1 MKRAKQDQELTKKRI
16 IEVAWSLFENQGYY
30 HTSLDYIAKTVWVTR
45 GSIYSNFSWKIDLLE
60 HIFGHNN
67 RKFEILLEIDASKAG
82 DASTKLEN
90 IIKIYFSLLG
100 DDKNF
105 RQIERLQ
112 NFEKFIWKEA
122 ELLEN
127 FSNNDIESLH
137 TYVEGIYKQG
147 VGDCEFKNYST
158 PEVFA
163 NSFVVL
169 FIWIIFSYLW
179 SDNFESNKNISL
191 ESLDILINGIR

>member
-1 MKRAKQDQELTKKRI
+1 
-16 IEVAWSLFENQGYY
+16 
-30 HTSLDYIAKTVWVTR
+30 
-45 GSIYSNFSWKIDLLE
+45 LE

-112 NFEKFIWKEA
+112 NFEKFI
-122 ELLEN
+122 
-127 FSNNDIESLH
+127 
-137 TYVEGIYKQG
+137 
-147 VGDCEFKNYST
+147 
-158 PEVFA
+158 
-163 NSFVVL
+163 
-169 FIWIIFSYLW
+169 
-179 SDNFESNKNISL
+179 
-191 ESLDILINGIR
+191 